1 MNRFRNLK
9 KALDETFGAFMT
21 ENERDKIIL
30 AAIKDVESTS
40 SIGEGEV
47 VSQIL
52 TIFNSI
58 FEKKFKILTKKV
70 ITRYKEILKHY
81 SIADIE
87 KAMRSAKQDEF
98 HKEKKFKYCT
108 PEYFSRVEQVEK
120 WFNAT
125 VEKEVESTFVMP
137 KFNVKQ

>member
-1 MNRFRNLK
+1 MSKFRNLEK
-9 KALDETFGAFMT
+9 VLDDVFGAFMT
-21 ENERDKIIL
+21 KDEKDRIIL
-30 AAIKDVESTS
+30 AVIKDVESMS
-40 SIGEGEV
+40 VVGEGDM
-47 VSQIL
+47 VSEIL
-52 TIFNSI
+52 TIFNSV
-58 FEKKFKILTKKV
+58 FDKKFKILTKKV